1 MLERWWREV
10 RSAAR
15 ALQRSPLFTT
25 VAVLSLGIGIGATT
39 AIATLAN
46 ALLLKPLPGVGAPE
60 GVVDV
65 GRTQD
70 GRGFDTFSYP
80 NYLDVRERVRTL
92 TGIAAVRPELQAV
105 SLATA
110 DGVAPVRA
118 ASVSANF
125 FDVLQARPTLGRFF
139 VADEDAAPGSA
150 TVAVVSHRFWTERL
164 AGDTGA
170 VGRTVRLNGTPF
182 TVVGVAA
189 PGFHGANLMVPDLWL
204 PLTASTYIGLP
215 ASIFTSRGSVWL
227 TGVARLAPGVT
238 LEAVQ
243 ADVGGI
249 AFQLER
255 AYPRE
260 NEGKGLRVMASGLF
274 PGEMRGMVR
283 GFLGLLF
290 AAGALVMLIAVT
302 NVAGMLLA
310 RAAGRQREIAVRL
323 AVGASRAQLVRQ
335 LLAES
340 LLLFAV
346 AGLAGVLIAR
356 WLVTLLLGLLPRLPF
371 PVAFDTALDLRVF
384 AFAAAL
390 ALATGVLAGLAPALQ
405 STRPA
410 LVPALKR
417 ESGGGERRLRLR
429 GALVVAQ
436 LALSLL
442 LLVGAGLF
450 LRALLHA
457 RSIDPGFD
465 ARSVE
470 LASLDLGQSNLP
482 ERQARQL
489 AEELVARA
497 ATLPGVQGAALA
509 VDLPLDGGNFGMGG
523 LTVPGRTPPDGQDA
537 FEADW
542 NVVTPGYLALL
553 RIPLL
558 SGRDFT
564 AADRE
569 GAPDVAIVNE
579 TLARTLWPGQEAVG
593 RTFGNDGHVVTVVGV
608 SRDAK
613 YRSLGQEP
621 HGFVYVPMA
630 QRYLPRVTLLTRM
643 APAAPSPA
651 AAVRRL
657 VTELDASLP
666 VVDQQTLTD
675 YTTMA
680 TFPQRVALYVAGSL
694 GVVALLLAV
703 LGIYGVTAYAVTR
716 RTRELGIRVA
726 LGSTR
731 GGVLRLVLREGAV
744 LAGVGAV
751 IGLAAAAA
759 LTRLLSALLY
769 GVPPLD
775 PVAFGGAAAL
785 LVGAALVAAYLP
797 ARRAAAVDPTIAL
810 RSE

>member
-1 MLERWWREV
+1 MLERSWRDA
-10 RSAAR
+10 RYAAR
-15 ALQRSPLFTT
+15 ALRRSPLFTL
-25 VAVLSLGIGIGATT
+25 VAVVSLAIGIGATT
-39 AIATLAN
+39 AVATLAN
-46 ALLLKPLPGVGAPE
+46 ALLLEPPPGVGTPE
-60 GVVDV
+60 RVVDV

-80 NYLDVRERVRTL
+80 NYRDVRERVRTL
-92 TGIAAVRPELQAV
+92 AGLAAVRPEPQPV

-110 DGVAPVRA
+110 DGVEAVQAR
-118 ASVSANF
+118 SVSANY
-125 FDVLQARPTLGRFF
+125 FDVLQAHPALGRFF

-164 AGDTGA
+164 AGDPAA
-170 VGRTVRLNGTPF
+170 VGRSIRLNGTPF

-189 PGFHGANLMVPDLWL
+189 EGFHGSDLMSPDLWV
-204 PLTASTYIGLP
+204 PLTASTYLGLP
-215 ASIFTSRGSVWL
+215 ADIFTSRSSVWL

-238 LEAVQ
+238 LEAAQ

-249 AFQLER
+249 AFQLGR

-260 NEGKGLRVMASGLF
+260 NEGKGLRVVASGLF
-274 PGEMRGMVR
+274 PSEMRGAVR
-283 GFLGLLF
+283 GFLALLF
-290 AAGALVMLIAVT
+290 AAGAVVMLIAVT

-310 RAAGRQREIAVRL
+310 RAAARQREIAVRL

-335 LLAES
+335 LLTES
-340 LLLFAV
+340 LLLFVAAAV
-346 AGLAGVLIAR
+346 AGALLSR
-356 WLVTLLLGLLPRLPF
+356 WLVVLLLGLLPPLPF
-371 PVAFDTALDLRVF
+371 AVAFDTSLDLRVF
-384 AFAAAL
+384 AFASVL
-390 ALATGVLAGLAPALQ
+390 ALAAGVLAGLAPALQ
-405 STRPA
+405 ATRPA

-417 ESGGGERRLRLR
+417 EAEGGVRRLRLR

-450 LRALLHA
+450 LRALLQA
-457 RSIDPGFD
+457 RSIEPGFD
-465 ARSVE
+465 ARDVA

-482 ERQARQL
+482 EPQARAL
-489 AEELVARA
+489 AERLVERA
-497 ATLPGVQGAALA
+497 ATLPGVRGAALA
-509 VDLPLDGGNFGMGG
+509 IDLPLDGGNFGLGG
-523 LTVPGRTPPDGQDA
+523 VRVAGRTPPPGQDS
-537 FEADW
+537 FDADW
-542 NVVTPGYLALL
+542 NIVTPGYLALL

-558 SGRDFT
+558 AGRDFT
-564 AADRE
+564 AADRA
-569 GAPDVAIVNE
+569 GAPDVAIINE
-579 TLARTLWPGQEAVG
+579 TLARTLWPGEQAVG
-593 RTFGNDGHVVTVVGV
+593 RTFVNDDRVVTVVGV
-608 SRDAK
+608 TRDAK

-621 HGFVYVPMA
+621 HGFIYVPFG
-630 QRYLPRVTLLTRM
+630 QRYMPRVTLLTRT
-643 APAAPSPA
+643 APEAPSPA

-657 VTELDASLP
+657 VGELDASLP
-666 VVDQQTLTD
+666 VVNQQTLVD
-675 YTTMA
+675 YTAMS

-703 LGIYGVTAYAVTR
+703 LGIYGVTAYSVAR

-726 LGSTR
+726 LGATR

-751 IGLAAAAA
+751 IGLVGSAVV
-759 LTRLLSALLY
+759 TRLLASLLY

-775 PVAFGGAAAL
+775 PLAFGGAAAL
-785 LVGAALVAAYLP
+785 LVAAALVAAYLP